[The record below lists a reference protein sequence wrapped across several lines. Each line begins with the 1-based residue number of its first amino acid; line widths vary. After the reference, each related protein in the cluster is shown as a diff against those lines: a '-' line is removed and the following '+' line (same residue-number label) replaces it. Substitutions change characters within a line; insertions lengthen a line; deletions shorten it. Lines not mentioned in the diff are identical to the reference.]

1 MRRRQIG
8 RSLSSKSWAKEAG
21 ALCPGAE
28 IQYWVRKELP
38 PIEQF
43 LEAKWKEEC
52 SPPPVLPRVRGNSA
66 LIQVPF
72 LWMVGGSSCLFLL
85 GL

>member
-1 MRRRQIG
+1 MG
-8 RSLSSKSWAKEAG
+8 EVLSSKSWAKEAG

-28 IQYWVRKELP
+28 IQYWGRKELP

-52 SPPPVLPRVRGNSA
+52 SPPPVLPRVRGERQQCFDPST
-66 LIQVPF
+66 I